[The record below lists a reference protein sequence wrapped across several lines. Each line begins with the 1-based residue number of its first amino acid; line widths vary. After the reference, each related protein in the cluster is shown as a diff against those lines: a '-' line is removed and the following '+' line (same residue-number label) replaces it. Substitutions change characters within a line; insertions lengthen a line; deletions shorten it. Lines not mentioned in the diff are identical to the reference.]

1 MPNTMKMP
9 GSTKISTAK
18 RINWRSAPVYL
29 YLSVVALL
37 VAGPVLFAFVGA
49 FTPTGTIIGGGA
61 PWFTAWTLENFGTAF
76 RNSPLLAQF
85 GNSVLVTLAQ
95 ASLQLVTSLMAAYAL
110 VFGRLKRPNLVLA
123 FFLITMMIPSETTII
138 ANYLTIRSI
147 GLFDTLIAVFIPF
160 ATSAYAVFLF
170 RQAFKSFPKEI
181 HEAAVLDGVGPLSFL
196 FRFLL
201 PLNKPIVMTV
211 SLVSAI
217 AAWNGYLWPLLI
229 TESPSSR
236 TVQVGVAALSDS
248 LSVDVGSV
256 LAGLAFV
263 SLPMLVLVIFG
274 QKFLTKGLTQGAV
287 K

>member
-1 MPNTMKMP
+1 MADPTKLP
-9 GSTKISTAK
+9 GVK
-18 RINWRSAPVYL
+18 RLDWRSAPVYL
-29 YLSVVALL
+29 YLGVVALL

-61 PWFTAWTLENFGTAF
+61 PWFSIWTLENFGTAF

-85 GNSVLVTLAQ
+85 GNSVVVTLAQ
-95 ASLQLVTSLMAAYAL
+95 TSSQLATSLLAGYAL
-110 VFGRLKRPNLVLA
+110 VFGNLKRPNLVLG
-123 FFLITMMIPSETTII
+123 FFLVTMMIPSETTII

-147 GLFDTLIAVFIPF
+147 GLFDTLVAVFIPF

-170 RQAFKSFPKEI
+170 RQAFKGFPKEI
-181 HEAAVLDGVGPLSFL
+181 HEAAVLDGVGPLGFL

-217 AAWNGYLWPLLI
+217 AAWNGYLWPLLV

-248 LSVDVGSV
+248 LSVDVGPV

-263 SLPMLVLVIFG
+263 SLPMLVLVVFG